1 MYKQKST
8 LFMLCET
15 PLHAGSGDDLGIV
28 DLPIQRERHTSFP
41 KVESSS
47 LKGALREAFENKANS
62 KAKKFMNWNDSD
74 VVIHRLF
81 GFDDASLSNSEKDTL
96 KEHFKYLPENGKDK
110 KDGHDRA
117 GSLAFT
123 DARLLLF
130 PVKSMKGVFVWIT
143 CRQVLNKFASDMSLA
158 GTSFPTLEQ
167 VKSIEVTDSN
177 ALIASKEPMVNSVVV
192 LEEYAFNATVN
203 NIVKDFAVELSNIV
217 FADANLNYWKGL
229 LQNNLVV
236 LSDNDFRDFTL
247 MSTEVITR
255 TKIDNETGTVQDGA
269 LFTEEFLPTDSVM
282 YSLVFASDEYGKN
295 RKTEDADWVMTFFKD
310 EIDAMGFFQ
319 LGGNATLGKGIIR
332 TQLKKGGQNG

>member
-47 LKGALREAFENKANS
+47 LKGALREAFENAHDKSNNKDFQMA
-62 KAKKFMNWNDSD
+62 
-74 VVIHRLF
+74 IHRTF
-81 GFDDASLSNSEKDTL
+81 GFDEKGKFAEATQNS
-96 KEHFKYLPENGKDK
+96 FGKDNTQYS
-110 KDGHDRA
+110 

-130 PVKSMKGVFVWIT
+130 PVKSMKGVFVWLT
-143 CRQVLNKFASDMSLA
+143 CPQVLNKFAADMA
-158 GTSFPTLEQ
+158 ITGTPFSTLGQ
-167 VKSIEVTDSN
+167 LQSIPITDGN
-177 ALIASKEPMVNSVVV
+177 ALVASDKPMVNTVVV

-203 NIVKDFAVELSNIV
+203 NAVRDFAVELSTIV
-217 FADANLNYWKGL
+217 FGDNDLTYWKGL

-269 LFTEEFLPTDSVM
+269 LFTEEFLPNDSVL

-295 RKTEDADWVMTFFKD
+295 RKTEDANWVMDFFQK
-310 EIDAMGFFQ
+310 EIDTMGFFQ